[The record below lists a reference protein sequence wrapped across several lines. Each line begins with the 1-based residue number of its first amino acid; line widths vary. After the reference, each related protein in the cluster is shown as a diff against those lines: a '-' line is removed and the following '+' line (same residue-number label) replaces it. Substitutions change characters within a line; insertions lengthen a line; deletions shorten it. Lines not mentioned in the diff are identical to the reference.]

1 MELFEAIGKRHSI
14 RGFLPKAVEGEKL
27 EKILESA
34 NQAPS
39 SGNNQGYEIVV
50 LEEPLQI
57 EDLNKSLLEQTFEKP
72 AQLVLV
78 FCANEQRSGSAF
90 GDRGKKLYCI
100 QDATIAG
107 AYAQLAAQGLGLASV
122 WVGAFK
128 EEVVRKVIEAPDYIR
143 PVGLLSIGYPDA
155 KPAPTTRRH
164 LSEIVHRGKF

>member
-14 RGFLPKAVEGEKL
+14 RGFLPRAVEGEKL

-57 EDLNKSLLEQTFEKP
+57 DDLFQALVEQTFEKP
-72 AQLVLV
+72 PQLVLV
-78 FCANEQRSGSAF
+78 FCANEQRSSSSF
-90 GDRGKKLYCI
+90 GARGKSLYCI

-107 AYAQLAAQGLGLASV
+107 AYAQLAAQGLGLATV

-128 EEVVRKVIEAPDYIR
+128 EEVVRKVIEGPDFIR
-143 PVGLLSIGYPDA
+143 PVGLLLVGYPDA
-155 KPAPTTRRH
+155 KPTPTTRRH
-164 LSEIVHRGKF
+164 LSEIVHREKF